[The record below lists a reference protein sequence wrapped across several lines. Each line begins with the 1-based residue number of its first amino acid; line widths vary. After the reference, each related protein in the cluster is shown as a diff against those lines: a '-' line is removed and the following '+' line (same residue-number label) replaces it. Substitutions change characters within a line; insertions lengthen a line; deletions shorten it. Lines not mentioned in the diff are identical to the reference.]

1 MLTRSTISSIDL
13 SVSRSSLRK
22 IYHLHQTWGSV
33 SAFKWK
39 YDNIICVKRIDR
51 VAEGLRNITAVFW
64 PVLKRFCLKW
74 GVAEQG
80 WSSFLKSWNTVW
92 LWEECYGF
100 RLEPLQLLR
109 PYAVGVILISAVIT
123 KYHTPQ
129 YHLRKD
135 TSLSSLSGVCVSVL
149 FCQVLGVSSGVCVC
163 VCVCERERENTFR
176 SSYGCLPGFRL
187 RWSTN
192 SPPCESHPVAGLIV
206 LTLAWTHCNLSLRS
220 LNS

>member
-1 MLTRSTISSIDL
+1 M
-13 SVSRSSLRK
+13 
-22 IYHLHQTWGSV
+22 
-33 SAFKWK
+33 
-39 YDNIICVKRIDR
+39 
-51 VAEGLRNITAVFW
+51 AEGLRNITAAFW

-129 YHLRKD
+129 NHLRKD
-135 TSLSSLSGVCVSVL
+135 TTLSSLPGMRVSVW
-149 FCQVLGVSSGVCVC
+149 FCQVLGVSSWVCVYVCVC
-163 VCVCERERENTFR
+163 VWEHVQKLIWTSSRFSSPLKHKFTTLWVTSGSR
-176 SSYGCLPGFRL
+176 SVF
-187 RWSTN
+187 
-192 SPPCESHPVAGLIV
+192 V
-206 LTLAWTHCNLSLRS
+206 LTLAWTHCKLSLRS